1 MRWRRIASQLGR
13 SVAVWA
19 VSTVTML
26 ALAALLPDFRLQS
39 ADGDS
44 VTTIAV
50 AAACGAGAFGILSA
64 VVWPLLVRL
73 LLLVPALVLGL
84 LVFFLNGSLL
94 LLALRVNPSGRGEAA
109 PETAVIVAAVMSA
122 VASATGAALAVRD
135 DEAYRRRLHRLA
147 TRGRRA
153 HPPCPTAPGLVC
165 VQLDGVGHDV
175 LTAAVRKGL
184 MPTVAR
190 WLAPDENAD
199 PAARGIRPAA
209 DGVRPGRDEERPA
222 GDGSGPAADGVRP
235 GTDGG
240 RPGEGG
246 TGTPAGDGSRPA
258 LDGVRPGRDEE
269 RPAGDGSGPAADGV
283 RPGTDGGRPG
293 GGGTGT
299 PAGDGSR
306 PALDGVRPGRD
317 EERPAGDGSGP
328 AADGVRPGTD
338 GGRPG
343 GGGTGTPA
351 GDGSRPALDGV
362 RPGTDEERPAGDG
375 PRPAADGTR
384 PAREGAHTAADAT
397 SPAADG
403 PRPAAAADRSPRG
416 PAPALPGH
424 GRIAA
429 LRGHEASSALPA
441 QRRATSRFT
450 RRPRGPR
457 PVHAPTHR
465 LTPWRTD
472 WSSQTGASQLGIL
485 HGSTFDVPAFR
496 WYEKDRGEVMVCN
509 RPTSAAELQRRA
521 ALRTGEDGLLAVDG
535 ASRGNLFSGGAGEQA
550 LVLSIATRRR
560 GRDNRSRAGYFAYFS
575 DPANAVRTALSFVA
589 EVARE
594 IGQST
599 RARLRRQRPRVSRGG
614 LYPLVR
620 AFATVVERDVVV
632 AAVMGDMLAGRT
644 AVYAD
649 LVAYDEVA
657 HHSGPHGRDAE
668 KVLQRLDRCLALLER
683 VAEHA
688 PRPYRIVVLSDH
700 GQSPGETFRAR
711 YGLTLGDLVRA
722 GCGLPVPRRAEQTHS
737 GAEARAAVRAA
748 LRRPV
753 EEKGAHRRP
762 ARRPEPVVLAS
773 GNLGLVS
780 FPDVPHRMT
789 KEEIDSRHPALLTT
803 LANHPGI
810 GFLLVRSERHGGVV
824 LGAHG
829 AEIPLARL
837 DEEPGPLARFGPG
850 AADAVR
856 RTHSFPHTADIMVNS
871 AYDPADGEVLAFEEQ
886 IGSHGGLGGAQ
897 SRPFLL
903 SPVDLSPPSADGTE
917 PVGAERIHRILRR
930 WLNELNGPQVPLT
943 PAPEEEEQAA

>member
-1 MRWRRIASQLGR
+1 MRGVRWRRIASQIGR

-26 ALAALLPDFRLQS
+26 VLAALLPDFQLQS

-44 VTTIAV
+44 TTRIAV
-50 AAACGAGAFGILSA
+50 TAVCGAGAFGLLSA
-64 VVWPLLVRL
+64 VAWPVLVRL
-73 LLLVPALVLGL
+73 LLLVPAFVLGL

-94 LLALRVNPSGRGEAA
+94 LLALRVNPSGRGVAA
-109 PETAVIVAAVMSA
+109 PETAVIVAAAMSA
-122 VASATGAALAVRD
+122 VASATGGALAVRD

-175 LTAAVRKGL
+175 LADAVRKGL

-190 WLAPDENAD
+190 WLTP
-199 PAARGIRPAA
+199 GGGQPAA
-209 DGVRPGRDEERPA
+209 DGI
-222 GDGSGPAADGVRP
+222 
-235 GTDGG
+235 
-240 RPGEGG
+240 
-246 TGTPAGDGSRPA
+246 
-258 LDGVRPGRDEE
+258 
-269 RPAGDGSGPAADGV
+269 
-283 RPGTDGGRPG
+283 
-293 GGGTGT
+293 
-299 PAGDGSR
+299 
-306 PALDGVRPGRD
+306 
-317 EERPAGDGSGP
+317 
-328 AADGVRPGTD
+328 
-338 GGRPG
+338 
-343 GGGTGTPA
+343 
-351 GDGSRPALDGV
+351 
-362 RPGTDEERPAGDG
+362 
-375 PRPAADGTR
+375 
-384 PAREGAHTAADAT
+384 
-397 SPAADG
+397 
-403 PRPAAAADRSPRG
+403 RS
-416 PAPALPGH
+416 
-424 GRIAA
+424 
-429 LRGHEASSALPA
+429 S
-441 QRRATSRFT
+441 
-450 RRPRGPR
+450 
-457 PVHAPTHR
+457 HR

-521 ALRTGEDGLLAVDG
+521 VRHTGDGGLLTVDG

-560 GRDNRSRAGYFAYFS
+560 GRENRSRAGYFAYFS

-599 RARLRRQRPRVSRGG
+599 RARLRGQRPRVSRGG
-614 LYPLVR
+614 LYPFVR

-644 AVYAD
+644 SVYAD

-657 HHSGPHGRDAE
+657 HHSGPHSRDAE
-668 KVLQRLDRCLALLER
+668 KVLQRLDRSLALLER

-700 GQSPGETFRAR
+700 GQSPGETFRSR

-722 GCGLPVPRRAEQTHS
+722 GCGLPVPRRAERTHS
-737 GAEARAAVRAA
+737 GAEARTAVRAA

-753 EEKGAHRRP
+753 EDKAEQHRP
-762 ARRPEPVVLAS
+762 ARRSEPIVLAS

-789 KEEIDSRHPALLTT
+789 KEEIDARHPALLPT

-810 GFLLVRSERHGGVV
+810 GFLLVRSEEHGGLV

-829 AEIPLARL
+829 AEIPLAEL
-837 DEEPGPLARFGPG
+837 DGEPGPLAPFGPG

-856 RTHSFPHTADIMVNS
+856 RTHAFPHTADIMVNS

-903 SPVDLSPPSADGTE
+903 SPRDLSAPAADGEELT
-917 PVGAERIHRILRR
+917 GAEHIHHVLRR
-930 WLNELNGPQVPLT
+930 WLVELSGPRIPL
-943 PAPEEEEQAA
+943 ARDAEEERAA